1 MKIALKT
8 DTIQST
14 WLTGLKVMKKRICCF
29 WGYFDISTCL
39 FELFEC
45 EGLELDMQAKTNPS
59 KRKDSSIAEML
70 NSD

>member
-59 KRKDSSIAEML
+59 KRKDSSTAEML